1 MEEERNQQGNPEE
14 MNHEEANNEEV
25 KEESLRR
32 GAEPGGESLVYPGK
46 GQGQEKEE
54 HPEGDSGL
62 GAFPGGGAAGGVP
75 GSVVCVH
82 GDPGGR
88 LLPCTP
94 PWKTGERLFVT
105 VLDMKLNGA
114 ERGDIVICNYPGRY
128 DTVLGIRKKQ
138 YFVKRVVA
146 VGGDTVWRKNN
157 ATYVTYGDT
166 GETVA
171 LDEEY
176 ASRYPGYDY
185 EYQLQ
190 EDEYFV
196 VGDNRGN
203 SHDSRDW
210 QDATPD
216 RDVGPISKDMLVGHV
231 RFVFWPL
238 DEIGGVK

>member
-14 MNHEEANNEEV
+14 TNHEEVKNEEV
-25 KEESLRR
+25 KDETSAGEQTRTEESQQTQNKGKAKKKKNTLKEIRDWVL
-32 GAEPGGESLVYPGK
+32 SL
-46 GQGQEKEE
+46 
-54 HPEGDSGL
+54 
-62 GAFPGGGAAGGVP
+62 AAALLVVFLVRSYVFTVIRVD
-75 GSVVCVH
+75 GSSMSPTLE
-82 GDPGGR
+82 D
-88 LLPCTP
+88 
-94 PWKTGERLFVT
+94 GERLFVT

>member
-1 MEEERNQQGNPEE
+1 MSASSKKKLRNSQDGSKLTERQMAEQK
-14 MNHEEANNEEV
+14 EAKKLKLYTAAFV
-25 KEESLRR
+25 VVLAVLVVVALVRSYVFTIIRVD
-32 GAEPGGESLVYPGK
+32 GGSMSPTLE
-46 GQGQEKEE
+46 
-54 HPEGDSGL
+54 D
-62 GAFPGGGAAGGVP
+62 
-75 GSVVCVH
+75 
-82 GDPGGR
+82 
-88 LLPCTP
+88 
-94 PWKTGERLFVT
+94 GERLFVT

-210 QDATPD
+210 QDALPD
-216 RDVGPISKDMLVGHV
+216 RDVGPISQDMLVGHV

-238 DEIGGVK
+238 DQIGGVE